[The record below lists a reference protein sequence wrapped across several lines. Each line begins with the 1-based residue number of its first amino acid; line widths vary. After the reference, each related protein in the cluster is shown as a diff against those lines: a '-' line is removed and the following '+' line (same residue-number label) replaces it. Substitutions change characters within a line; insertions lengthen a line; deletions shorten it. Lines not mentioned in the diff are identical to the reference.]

1 MEEDQEFVRDY
12 YEMPDDAIDTNRLS
26 PWLLRIVL
34 DRAMLLD
41 KKLSVADV
49 AERINNEFEDELSCI
64 FNDDNALQQV
74 LRVGLLCL
82 PWLILKSKAVPYR
95 LLSRCESGKVMT
107 CNELSWVSL
116 MSECRKAMPL
126 RGLQSRSSFTPPT
139 SSHASFLMLASSLAM
154 DIGLRTSANET

>member
-1 MEEDQEFVRDY
+1 MSVQETVVEADQEFVKDY

-41 KKLSVADV
+41 KKLSVSDV

-74 LRVGLLCL
+74 LRVCL
-82 PWLILKSKAVPYR
+82 INHRDY
-95 LLSRCESGKVMT
+95 
-107 CNELSWVSL
+107 SL
-116 MSECRKAMPL
+116 TNFPC
-126 RGLQSRSSFTPPT
+126 
-139 SSHASFLMLASSLAM
+139 LACC
-154 DIGLRTSANET
+154 

>member
-1 MEEDQEFVRDY
+1 MVEEDQEFVRDY

-74 LRVGLLCL
+74 LRVCICQ
-82 PWLILKSKAVPYR
+82 PAFPYVLKAR
-95 LLSRCESGKVMT
+95 
-107 CNELSWVSL
+107 
-116 MSECRKAMPL
+116 
-126 RGLQSRSSFTPPT
+126 
-139 SSHASFLMLASSLAM
+139 HHH
-154 DIGLRTSANET
+154 

>member
-1 MEEDQEFVRDY
+1 MQIFLLLHFALKREDAVQETVVEADQEFVKDY

-74 LRVGLLCL
+74 LRVSL
-82 PWLILKSKAVPYR
+82 PA
-95 LLSRCESGKVMT
+95 
-107 CNELSWVSL
+107 
-116 MSECRKAMPL
+116 
-126 RGLQSRSSFTPPT
+126 
-139 SSHASFLMLASSLAM
+139 
-154 DIGLRTSANET
+154 

>member
-1 MEEDQEFVRDY
+1 MEADQEFVRDY

-74 LRVGLLCL
+74 LRVSPRTLLRAIFLLCVSVFM
-82 PWLILKSKAVPYR
+82 WL
-95 LLSRCESGKVMT
+95 G
-107 CNELSWVSL
+107 
-116 MSECRKAMPL
+116 
-126 RGLQSRSSFTPPT
+126 
-139 SSHASFLMLASSLAM
+139 
-154 DIGLRTSANET
+154 

>member
-1 MEEDQEFVRDY
+1 METLQGTVVEADQEFVRDY

-74 LRVGLLCL
+74 LRV
-82 PWLILKSKAVPYR
+82 SFY
-95 LLSRCESGKVMT
+95 
-107 CNELSWVSL
+107 NE
-116 MSECRKAMPL
+116 
-126 RGLQSRSSFTPPT
+126 
-139 SSHASFLMLASSLAM
+139 
-154 DIGLRTSANET
+154 

>member
-1 MEEDQEFVRDY
+1 MVEEDKEFVRDY

-74 LRVGLLCL
+74 LRVMPPL
-82 PWLILKSKAVPYR
+82 Y
-95 LLSRCESGKVMT
+95 LSPR
-107 CNELSWVSL
+107 
-116 MSECRKAMPL
+116 
-126 RGLQSRSSFTPPT
+126 
-139 SSHASFLMLASSLAM
+139 
-154 DIGLRTSANET
+154 

>member
-1 MEEDQEFVRDY
+1 MEADQEFVKDY
-12 YEMPDDAIDTNRLS
+12 YEMPDDAIDSNRLS

-74 LRVGLLCL
+74 LRVGSS
-82 PWLILKSKAVPYR
+82 LIDP
-95 LLSRCESGKVMT
+95 
-107 CNELSWVSL
+107 
-116 MSECRKAMPL
+116 
-126 RGLQSRSSFTPPT
+126 LQSSCAPHQGGDNTNEGLSDGCRLDIAVKRGCYLQKAFPLARS
-139 SSHASFLMLASSLAM
+139 
-154 DIGLRTSANET
+154 

>member
-1 MEEDQEFVRDY
+1 MVEEDQEFVRDY
-12 YEMPDDAIDTNRLS
+12 YEMPDDAIDVNRLS

-74 LRVGLLCL
+74 LRVRCQLRRRSGGQHGRSRTIE
-82 PWLILKSKAVPYR
+82 PRSQ
-95 LLSRCESGKVMT
+95 LS
-107 CNELSWVSL
+107 
-116 MSECRKAMPL
+116 
-126 RGLQSRSSFTPPT
+126 
-139 SSHASFLMLASSLAM
+139 
-154 DIGLRTSANET
+154 

>member
-12 YEMPDDAIDTNRLS
+12 YEMPDDAIDVNRLS

-74 LRVGLLCL
+74 LRVRCQLRRRRGW
-82 PWLILKSKAVPYR
+82 PVVTQQAR
-95 LLSRCESGKVMT
+95 SR
-107 CNELSWVSL
+107 
-116 MSECRKAMPL
+116 
-126 RGLQSRSSFTPPT
+126 
-139 SSHASFLMLASSLAM
+139 
-154 DIGLRTSANET
+154 I

>member
-1 MEEDQEFVRDY
+1 MRDY
-12 YEMPDDAIDTNRLS
+12 YEMPDEAMDTNRLS

-74 LRVGLLCL
+74 LRV
-82 PWLILKSKAVPYR
+82 R
-95 LLSRCESGKVMT
+95 FLS
-107 CNELSWVSL
+107 
-116 MSECRKAMPL
+116 L
-126 RGLQSRSSFTPPT
+126 RPT
-139 SSHASFLMLASSLAM
+139 
-154 DIGLRTSANET
+154 

>member
-1 MEEDQEFVRDY
+1 MGILQLPVIHETETILLTLQETVVEKDVEFVKDY
-12 YEMPDDAIDTNRLS
+12 YEMPDDAIDIKRLS

-74 LRVGLLCL
+74 LRVSLRFRRPFCKSCL
-82 PWLILKSKAVPYR
+82 PSIVGDCTNGD
-95 LLSRCESGKVMT
+95 LLVGIR
-107 CNELSWVSL
+107 
-116 MSECRKAMPL
+116 
-126 RGLQSRSSFTPPT
+126 F
-139 SSHASFLMLASSLAM
+139 
-154 DIGLRTSANET
+154 

>member
-1 MEEDQEFVRDY
+1 MVEADQEFVRDY

-74 LRVGLLCL
+74 LRVSHRRNS
-82 PWLILKSKAVPYR
+82 WQA
-95 LLSRCESGKVMT
+95 RCICS
-107 CNELSWVSL
+107 
-116 MSECRKAMPL
+116 
-126 RGLQSRSSFTPPT
+126 
-139 SSHASFLMLASSLAM
+139 
-154 DIGLRTSANET
+154 

>member
-1 MEEDQEFVRDY
+1 MSVQETVVEADQEFVKDY

-41 KKLSVADV
+41 KKLSVSDV

-74 LRVGLLCL
+74 LRVCLINHHEFFPTFPLLPSC
-82 PWLILKSKAVPYR
+82 
-95 LLSRCESGKVMT
+95 
-107 CNELSWVSL
+107 
-116 MSECRKAMPL
+116 
-126 RGLQSRSSFTPPT
+126 
-139 SSHASFLMLASSLAM
+139 
-154 DIGLRTSANET
+154 

>member
-1 MEEDQEFVRDY
+1 MHGLQETVVEEDQEFVKDY
-12 YEMPDDAIDTNRLS
+12 YEMPDDAIDTKRLS

-74 LRVGLLCL
+74 LRVRCGFWALVCL
-82 PWLILKSKAVPYR
+82 
-95 LLSRCESGKVMT
+95 
-107 CNELSWVSL
+107 
-116 MSECRKAMPL
+116 
-126 RGLQSRSSFTPPT
+126 QQ
-139 SSHASFLMLASSLAM
+139 
-154 DIGLRTSANET
+154 